1 MSAEIHGTPKR
12 ATVLWLLLITATLL
26 TWAMGAADVAGRLT
40 ILLLAVLSFW
50 KGSVIILDFMA
61 LRHAPVLWRALTLG
75 WMILV
80 WALIAIAYWKG
91 LAR

>member
-1 MSAEIHGTPKR
+1 MSTEVHGTPRR
-12 ATVLWLLLITATLL
+12 ATVLWLLLIAATLL
-26 TWAMGAADVAGRLT
+26 TWGMGATDVAGRLT

-50 KGSVIILDFMA
+50 KGSVVILDFMA
-61 LRHAPVLWRALTLG
+61 LRHAPLLWRALTLG

-91 LAR
+91 IAR